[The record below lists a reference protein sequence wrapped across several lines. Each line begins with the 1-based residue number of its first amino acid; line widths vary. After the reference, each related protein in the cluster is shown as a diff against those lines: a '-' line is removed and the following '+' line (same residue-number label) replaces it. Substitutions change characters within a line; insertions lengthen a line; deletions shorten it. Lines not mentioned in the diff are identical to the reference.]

1 MSRVLVLGGYGGF
14 GGRIARRLAADGHDV
29 LVAGRDLG
37 KAQSFCGGSPNLIPV
52 TIDREQIAR
61 GLSEHRPALLIDASG
76 PFQAMGY
83 SVASAC
89 IVAGVHYIDIADARD
104 FVCGIGTLDPA
115 ARAASVVVLSG
126 ASSVPAL
133 SGAVVR
139 KLAAGMES
147 VRSIEMAIS
156 ASNRATAGPAVAA
169 AILGQVGQ
177 PVRLWGGGR
186 WRQGF
191 GWQELRR
198 LRFYAG
204 GVRPLKGR
212 WLGVVDVPDLQLLP
226 VRVPGRPAVLFRAGT
241 ELAFQNVLPWLAS
254 WPVRWKWCRSL
265 SPFAPWLGPL
275 QRLTRRL
282 GTDRSAMNVR
292 LFGLHEGRRIERR
305 WTLIASD
312 GDGPE
317 IPALSVPP
325 IVSRILAAQEA
336 AGARDAG
343 ESLHLEDYLPAFA
356 DLAISHEITAYEL
369 SPPLYAQVMGDRFA
383 RLPQTVRS
391 MHDVLRDG
399 GASGEAMVTA
409 GTNPIAR
416 LVARCVGFPRA
427 GRHQLHVHFTEE
439 NGTETWTRRFSG
451 QPFRSRLHQRGR
463 WLIER
468 FGPFRFGFDLP
479 SDENG
484 LTMVM
489 RRWWIGPLRL
499 PLALAPRSLAKEW
512 DEDERFHFDV
522 PIALPL
528 IGCIVHYRGWLENVP
543 AS

>member
-1 MSRVLVLGGYGGF
+1 VSRVLVLGDYGRF
-14 GGRIARRLAADGHDV
+14 GGRIARRLAADGHDI
-29 LVAGRDLG
+29 LVAGRDPG
-37 KAQSFCGGSPNLIPV
+37 KARSFCAGSPRLIPAA
-52 TIDREQIAR
+52 IDRERIAQ
-61 GLSEHRPALLIDASG
+61 GLLEHRPALLVDASG

-83 SVASAC
+83 SVADAC
-89 IVAGVHYIDIADARD
+89 IAAGVHYVDIADARD
-104 FVCGIGTLDPA
+104 FVCGIWTLDPA
-115 ARAASVVVLSG
+115 ARAAGVVVLSG

-139 KLAAGMES
+139 KLAAGKDT

-169 AILGQVGQ
+169 AILSHVGQ
-177 PVRLWGGGR
+177 PVRLWGRGR
-186 WRQGF
+186 WRRGF

-198 LRFYAG
+198 LRFSAEDTP
-204 GVRPLKGR
+204 PLEKR
-212 WLGVVDVPDLQLLP
+212 WTGLVDVPDLELLP
-226 VRVPGRPAVLFRAGT
+226 NLMPGRPAVLFRAGT
-241 ELAFQNVLPWLAS
+241 ELAVQNILPWMAS
-254 WPVRWKWCRSL
+254 WPVRWRWCRSL
-265 SPFAPWLGPL
+265 SALAPWLGSL

-282 GTDRSAMNVR
+282 GSDRSAMSVR
-292 LFGLHEGRRIERR
+292 LFGLDGGHRVERR

-325 IVSRILAAQEA
+325 IVSCILAAQEA

-343 ESLHLEDYLPAFA
+343 QSLHLEDYLPAFA
-356 DLAISHEITAYEL
+356 GLAIRQEASEHEL
-369 SPPLYAQVMGDRFA
+369 PPPLYAQIMGDRFG

-391 MHDVLRDG
+391 MHEVLRDG

-416 LVARCVGFPRA
+416 LIARCVGFPRA
-427 GRHQLHVHFTEE
+427 GQHQLHVHFVEE
-439 NGTETWTRRFSG
+439 NGTETWTRRFDG

-479 SDENG
+479 SDERG
-484 LTMVM
+484 LTMIM
-489 RRWWIGPLRL
+489 RRWWIRPLRL
-499 PLALAPRSLAKEW
+499 PLTLAPRSLARECE
-512 DEDERFHFDV
+512 EDECFHFDV

-528 IGCIVHYRGWLENVP
+528 IGRIVHYRGWLKH
-543 AS
+543 